1 MQPHLSLSPENGMT
15 TAGWWAYAASV
26 NQSKPLT
33 PSIEHGNL
41 VGMGL
46 MLVAGI
52 AFAGMHAAIRHIG
65 ETVHPFEIAFFR
77 NLFGFL
83 VLTPL
88 LLRYGWAPLRARR
101 AGLLSLRAVV
111 NLAAM
116 LAYFTALTLAPL
128 ADVAALGFSAPIF
141 ATLFAIPVM
150 GAKVGWRR
158 ASAIGLGFL
167 GAFIIVNPSFGT
179 LGPGHGL
186 VLISAVLWAWALLI
200 IKHASRWDSSLT
212 ITLYMGIMMTPISL
226 PFAMWVWTW
235 PSVIDWGWLVA
246 IGTMGGIAQ
255 WTLTE
260 ALKVGEVSV
269 VMPFDFFR
277 LIWAALFGYF
287 FFSQVPSEA
296 TWIGGTL
303 IFSAATYI
311 AVRESRL
318 TRRR

>member
-1 MQPHLSLSPENGMT
+1 MS
-15 TAGWWAYAASV
+15 
-26 NQSKPLT
+26 
-33 PSIEHGNL
+33 
-41 VGMGL
+41 L

-52 AFAGMHAAIRHIG
+52 AFAGMHAAIRHVG
-65 ETVHPFEIAFFR
+65 ETVHPFEITFFR

-83 VLTPL
+83 VLMPL
-88 LLRYGWAPLRARR
+88 LLRYGWAPLRAKRPS
-101 AGLLSLRAVV
+101 LLSLRAVV

-116 LAYFTALTLAPL
+116 LAYFTALTVAPL

-141 ATLFAIPVM
+141 ATLFAFLVM
-150 GAKVGWRR
+150 GEKVGVRR

-179 LGPGHGL
+179 FELGHGL

-200 IKHASRWDSSLT
+200 IKHVSRWDSSLT

-235 PSVIDWGWLVA
+235 PSAIDWGWLAA
-246 IGTMGGIAQ
+246 IGAMGGIAQ
-255 WTLTE
+255 WALTE
-260 ALKVGEVSV
+260 ALKVGEIAV

-277 LIWAALFGYF
+277 LIWAALFGYLF
-287 FFSQVPSEA
+287 FNQIPVEV
-296 TWIGGTL
+296 TWIGGIL

-311 AVRESRL
+311 AIRESRL
-318 TRRR
+318 IHRG

>member
-1 MQPHLSLSPENGMT
+1 M
-15 TAGWWAYAASV
+15 
-26 NQSKPLT
+26 
-33 PSIEHGNL
+33 
-41 VGMGL
+41 GMGL

-52 AFAGMHAAIRHIG
+52 AFAGMHAAIRHVG
-65 ETVHPFEIAFFR
+65 ETIHPFEITFFR

-88 LLRYGWAPLRARR
+88 LLRYGWAPLRAKRP
-101 AGLLSLRAVV
+101 GLLSLRAVV

-141 ATLFAIPVM
+141 ATLLAVLVM
-150 GAKVGWRR
+150 GARVGWRR

-167 GAFIIVNPSFGT
+167 GAFIITNPVFGT
-179 LGPGHGL
+179 FGLGHGL
-186 VLISAVLWAWALLI
+186 VLVSAVLWAWALLI
-200 IKHASRWDSSLT
+200 IKHLSSWDSSLT

-226 PFAMWVWTW
+226 PFAIWVWTW
-235 PSVIDWGWLVA
+235 PSIIDWGWLAA
-246 IGTMGGIAQ
+246 IGAMGGIAQ

-260 ALKVGEVSV
+260 ALKVGEIAV

-287 FFSQVPSEA
+287 FFNQIPSEA

-318 TRRR
+318 MLSALVLLGL